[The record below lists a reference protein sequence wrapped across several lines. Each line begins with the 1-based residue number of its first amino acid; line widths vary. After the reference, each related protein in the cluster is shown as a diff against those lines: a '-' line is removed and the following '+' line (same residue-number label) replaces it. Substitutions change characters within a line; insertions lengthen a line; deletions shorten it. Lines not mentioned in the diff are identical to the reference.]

1 MPVASLR
8 QLVGSPALNPLI
20 VYLARPRSDPEVEH
34 VALVEDLGGLELV
47 ARHAIVLLT
56 HAASATASS
65 YRFDMAL
72 RVAGTREVAAIVLS
86 AGHAESITSTSS
98 AIAHRAGIA
107 ILATGADVDLAAL
120 AIAIGRELA
129 GAADVA
135 LLRAHTAL
143 RAIDAH
149 PNGGAPEALTSCA
162 GAALGVPLR
171 FVTSKPPEPNA
182 SVVVDDHVE
191 GWITAAPQQGDL
203 EMAMEI
209 VLRATASGAAHAIAS
224 ARREQEL
231 PIRSRDEVLTELLSA
246 PPQGRPPIIQRART
260 LGFPID
266 DWHVALRLEFED
278 LTDPEA
284 GQEAAAYEARM
295 RFGRIMLQAMQAS
308 GEIWHS
314 ARAGQALVLVRSY
327 EADPGIAAA
336 TSVAQAFEPAL
347 AETRSRLPTTLI
359 RCGVGSAHTGP
370 AGLLSTVTEAHAA
383 VTIARAAGRVNTPVP
398 FDSLGLRR
406 TLVEWYASDTAQ
418 EAVTTV
424 LAPLTH
430 LSRARGERLI
440 QTLHVY
446 LDHQGSVSKTAERMN
461 MHRNAVSYRIHQ
473 IFELLDVDPENP
485 DDLLLL
491 QLACR
496 ARELA

>member
-1 MPVASLR
+1 MASLR
-8 QLVGSPALNPLI
+8 QLVGSPALTPLL
-20 VYLARPRSDPEVEH
+20 VYLARPRSDPEVDH
-34 VALVEDLGGLELV
+34 VALVEDLVELELV
-47 ARHAIVLLT
+47 EPHAIVLLT
-56 HAASATASS
+56 HIASATASS

-72 RVAGTREVAAIVLS
+72 RVAGTREVAAVVLS
-86 AGHAESITSTSS
+86 AGHADSITSTSS
-98 AIAHRAGIA
+98 AIAHQAGIA
-107 ILATGADVDLAAL
+107 ILATGAAVDLAAL

-149 PNGGAPEALTSCA
+149 PNGGAPEALASCA
-162 GAALGVPLR
+162 GAAFGVALR
-171 FVTSKPPEPNA
+171 FVTSEPPEPRA

-191 GWITAAPQQGDL
+191 GWITGAPQQGDL
-203 EMAMEI
+203 AMAMAI
-209 VLRATASGAAHAIAS
+209 MLHATAFGAARAIAS

-231 PIRSRDEVLTELLSA
+231 PIRSRDDVLTELLSA

-295 RFGRIMLQAMQAS
+295 RFGRIMLQTMQGS
-308 GEIWHS
+308 GDMWHS

-336 TSVAQAFEPAL
+336 TSVAQAVEPAL
-347 AETRSRLPTTLI
+347 TEARSRLPTTLI

-370 AGLLSTVTEAHAA
+370 AGLLSAVTEARAA
-383 VTIARAAGRVNTPVP
+383 VMIARAAGRVNTPVP

-424 LAPLTH
+424 LAPLTN
-430 LSRARGERLI
+430 LSGARGERLI

-446 LDHQGSVSKTAERMN
+446 LDHQGSMSKTAERMN

>member
-1 MPVASLR
+1 VASLR
-8 QLVGSPALNPLI
+8 QLVGSPALHPLLA
-20 VYLARPRSDPEVEH
+20 YLARPRSDPEVRH
-34 VALVEDLGGLELV
+34 VALAEDLGELER
-47 ARHAIVLLT
+47 AEPHTIVLLT
-56 HAASATASS
+56 HAASAAASS

-72 RVAGTREVAAIVLS
+72 RGAGGRKVAAVVLS
-86 AGHAESITSTSS
+86 AGDAQDVTSTSS

-107 ILATGADVDLAAL
+107 ILATGADIDLARL
-120 AIAIGRELA
+120 AVAIGRELA

-143 RAIDAH
+143 RAIEAH
-149 PNGGAPEALTSCA
+149 PGGGAPEALAARA

-171 FVTSKPPEPNA
+171 FAMAAAPEPCA
-182 SVVVDDHVE
+182 AVVVDGSVE
-191 GWITAAPQQGDL
+191 GWIAGAPQQGDL
-203 EMAMEI
+203 ALALDI
-209 VLRATASGAAHAIAS
+209 VLHAAAGAAAHAIAD
-224 ARREQEL
+224 ARRAQEL

-246 PPQGRPPIIQRART
+246 PPQGRPPLVQRART

-266 DWHVALRLEFED
+266 AWHVAVRLEFED
-278 LTDPEA
+278 LAGPAT
-284 GQEAAAYEARM
+284 GQEAAAYESRV
-295 RFGRIMLQAMQAS
+295 RFGRIVLQAMQA
-308 GEIWHS
+308 GGDPWHS
-314 ARAGQALVLVRSY
+314 VRTGQALVLLR
-327 EADPGIAAA
+327 AFADDPGIAAA
-336 TSVAQAFEPAL
+336 TTVAQAIEPGL
-347 AETRSRLPTTLI
+347 AEARAQLPTTLI
-359 RCGVGSAHTGP
+359 RCGVSSAHNGP
-370 AGLLSTVTEAHAA
+370 AGLVSAVTEARAA
-383 VTIARAAGRVNTPVP
+383 VTIARAAGRANTAVP

-424 LAPLTH
+424 LAPLTS
-430 LSRARGERLI
+430 LSGARGERLI

-446 LDHQGSVSKTAERMN
+446 LDQQGSMSRTAERMN
-461 MHRNAVSYRIHQ
+461 MHRNAVSYRINQ